1 MGAVVGAQSAEWSLP
16 TEVRSLNPVIG
27 SISQLTYL
35 PLTVKKTTKIK
46 EKDML

>member
-27 SISQLTYL
+27 KNLY
-35 PLTVKKTTKIK
+35 TVNSKKDNKKK